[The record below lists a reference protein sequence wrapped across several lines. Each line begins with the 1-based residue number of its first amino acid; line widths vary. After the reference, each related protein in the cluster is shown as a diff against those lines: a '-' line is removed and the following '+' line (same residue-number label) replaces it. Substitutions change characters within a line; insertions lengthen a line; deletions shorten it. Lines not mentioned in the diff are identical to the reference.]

1 MSKKV
6 RILVSVLV
14 AILLLGIGTTAI
26 VRAEEQPTPPAKS
39 ENPLLVRVAEILK
52 IPEEDLVNAF
62 KQAQQERQKGAFD
75 KALAKAVEKGR
86 ITQEQAD
93 EIKEWWEQ
101 KPEALKEGR
110 FGLASGKGFMRGMH
124 RGWYCPQP
132 PKSTD

>member
-1 MSKKV
+1 MSKRVK
-6 RILVSVLV
+6 ILVSVLV

-39 ENPLLVRVAEILK
+39 ENPLLARVAEILK

-62 KQAQQERQKGAFD
+62 KQAQQEMQKEAFD

-93 EIKEWWEQ
+93 EIKEWWGQ
-101 KPEALKEGR
+101 KPEALKEGQ
-110 FGLASGKGFMRGMH
+110 LWPALGKGFMRGMH